1 MIMSV
6 TRFNC
11 PSKDDR
17 FTTGVRLFNI
27 GKWYEAHDIFEDL
40 WHETL
45 EPERRSLQ
53 GILQAAV
60 AQLHLESGNQR
71 GAMILYGESLGRL
84 RTPGSPNLGLDIE
97 AFCSNVERRLRAL
110 QTGSNPDLHPH
121 PQLTSKVA

>member
-1 MIMSV
+1 M
-6 TRFNC
+6 TRSDC
-11 PSKDDR
+11 PSKDHR
-17 FTTGVRLFNI
+17 FTAGVRLFNM

-84 RTPGSPNLGLDIE
+84 RTPGAPDLGLDIE
-97 AFCSNVERRLRAL
+97 ALCSNVERRLRAL
-110 QTGSNPDLHPH
+110 QIGSNPDLHPH
-121 PQLTSKVA
+121 PQLKSKAIRAD